1 MPRESEKRSFR
12 YQRRAPDTM
21 KARANQSTGN
31 FDTIFKQQFKVWKP
45 KEGKNIIRIL
55 PPTWED
61 ADHFGMDIYVNYN
74 IGADKQQYLSL
85 SKMLGEPDPLAEAKR
100 EAERDGDKDL
110 AKDLSPSKRLLYWLI
125 DRNDEDEGPQLWA
138 PPVGF
143 DKDVA
148 NVCYDEDTKEVVFI
162 DDPENGCD
170 LKFVKEGTGLKT
182 KYPGSQMKLMKP
194 SPLCDDEAIQEDW
207 LAFIQENTL
216 KDVLNFYSYEHIK
229 MTFNGQ
235 AGRDKDEDEE
245 QEKPSRSRREESE
258 ERPQRTRRSEP
269 DEDEAPPRRRRE
281 ETEDKAPP
289 RRSREPEP
297 EEEAEADEK
306 PRSSLRDRLR
316 ARRGASEEPPFDED

>member
-1 MPRESEKRSFR
+1 MPRESEQRSFR

-31 FDTIFKQQFKVWKP
+31 FDSIFKPQFKVWKP

-61 ADHFGMDIYVNYN
+61 ADHFGLDIHVNYN

-85 SKMLGEPDPLAEAKR
+85 SKMLGEADPLAEAKR

-170 LKFVKEGTGLKT
+170 LRFVKEGTGLKT
-182 KYPGSQMKLMKP
+182 KYPGSQMKIMKP
-194 SPLCDDEAIQEDW
+194 SPLCEDERVQDEW

-235 AGRDKDEDEE
+235 AGRDKDEDTDQDER
-245 QEKPSRSRREESE
+245 PRRRTEPVAE
-258 ERPQRTRRSEP
+258 ERPQQP
-269 DEDEAPPRRRRE
+269 DP
-281 ETEDKAPP
+281 K
-289 RRSREPEP
+289 
-297 EEEAEADEK
+297 EEAEPA
-306 PRSSLRDRLR
+306 PRSQSLRDRLR
-316 ARRGASEEPPFDED
+316 SRRGAATEEPPFDTD